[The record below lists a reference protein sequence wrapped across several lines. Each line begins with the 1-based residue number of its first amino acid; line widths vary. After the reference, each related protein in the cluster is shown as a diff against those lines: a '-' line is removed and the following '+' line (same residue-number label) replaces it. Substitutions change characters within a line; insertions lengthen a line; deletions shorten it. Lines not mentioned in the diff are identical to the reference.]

1 MRAKLENLA
10 QQHKNQSFLCYELAM
25 TNFDFFWHYHPEYE
39 LTYII
44 NGTGKRIVGDNYED
58 FTDEDLVLL
67 GPMLP
72 HTWVTEQP
80 AFDHYRVIVIQFS
93 KESVQPLLQYS
104 EMAVIKQLLNRSVRG
119 MQFSGQA
126 KKEVAGLL
134 NEIVASNGMD
144 ALLLFFKV
152 LQKLS
157 NMECRTLAT
166 EFFTSYQTNENQQ
179 RMNTVFKWV
188 QQKYT
193 DKIQLSE
200 AAALVHLSESAF
212 CKFFKRVSGKTFSG
226 YVNEIRI
233 AHACKL
239 LIETDLSVLQIANNS
254 GFDSLT
260 YFNRTFLKKKGI
272 TPRAFRKKQ

>member
-10 QQHKNQSFLCYELAM
+10 LQHKNQSFFCYELALP
-25 TNFDFFWHYHPEYE
+25 TFDFFWHYHPEYE

-44 NGTGKRIVGDNYED
+44 NGSGKRIVGDNYED
-58 FTDEDLVLL
+58 FTDQDLVLL

-72 HTWVTEQP
+72 HTWVTEKP
-80 AFDHYRVIVIQFS
+80 ASDQYRVIVIQFS
-93 KESVQPLLQYS
+93 TECIQPLLQYS
-104 EMAVIKQLLNRSVRG
+104 EMAVIKQLLNRSDRG
-119 MQFSGQA
+119 VQFSGLQ
-126 KKEVAGLL
+126 KKEVADIL
-134 NEIVASNGMD
+134 NEMVESNGMD
-144 ALLLFFKV
+144 ALLLFFKL

-157 NMECRTLAT
+157 NMEYRALASG
-166 EFFTSYQTNENQQ
+166 FFTSYQTNENQQ

-193 DKIQLSE
+193 GKIQLSE
-200 AAALVHLSESAF
+200 AASLIHLSESAF

-226 YVNEIRI
+226 YVNDIRI

-260 YFNRTFLKKKGI
+260 YFNRTFLIKKGI
-272 TPRAFRKKQ
+272 TPRGFRKKQ

>member
-10 QQHKNQSFLCYELAM
+10 QQHNNQSFLCYELALP
-25 TNFDFFWHYHPEYE
+25 TFEFFWHYHPEYE

-44 NGTGKRIVGDNYED
+44 NGFGKRIVGDNYED
-58 FTDEDLVLL
+58 FTDGDLVLL

-72 HTWVTEQP
+72 HTWVSEKP
-80 AFDHYRVIVIQFS
+80 ASSYYRVIVIQFS
-93 KESVQPLLQYS
+93 ADSIQPILNYS
-104 EMAVIKQLLNRSVRG
+104 EMAKIKQLLYRSERG
-119 MQFSGQA
+119 LQFNGHQ
-126 KKEVAGLL
+126 KKEVAAIL
-134 NEIVASNGMD
+134 NEMKQSNGMD
-144 ALLLFFKV
+144 ALLCF
-152 LQKLS
+152 LQVMHKIS
-157 NMECRTLAT
+157 NMESRPLAT
-166 EFFTSYQTNENQQ
+166 SFFTEYQTNQNQQ

-193 DKIQLSE
+193 GRIQLSE
-200 AAALVHLSESAF
+200 AAALIHLSESAF

-226 YVNEIRI
+226 YVNDIRI

-239 LIETDLSVLQIANNS
+239 LIESDLPIIQISGDS

-260 YFNRTFLKKKGI
+260 YFNRTFLKIKGI